1 MIQWNEHGLAPVVA
15 QCVRTGRTLMLA
27 WMNAEALELTRST
40 GVVHYFSRS
49 RNALWKKGETSGHVQ
64 RLIELRT
71 DCDRD
76 AILAIVDQTGPAC
89 HTLAPSCFY
98 VDLLGADDTP
108 RPAPAGSMLDRLEM
122 ALEARKNAPEARS
135 YTRKL
140 LDGGPTA
147 VNAKITEEAGELAG
161 AIAGETDDRVVS
173 EAADLVYHTLVGLVL
188 RGVKVEGVLGELQRR
203 FGVSGLAEK
212 ASRR

>member
-1 MIQWNEHGLAPVVA
+1 
-15 QCVRTGRTLMLA
+15 MLA

-71 DCDRD
+71 DCDQD

-98 VDLLGADDTP
+98 VDLLGTP
-108 RPAPAGSMLDRLEM
+108 GAPETPPAGSMLDRLES
-122 ALEARKNAPEARS
+122 ALEARKSAPDGRS

-140 LDGGPTA
+140 LDGGPVA
-147 VNAKITEEAGELAG
+147 VNAKIAEEASELCA
-161 AIAGETDDRVVS
+161 AITSEADERVVS

-188 RGVKVEGVLGELQRR
+188 RGVKVESVLAELQRR
-203 FGVSGLAEK
+203 FGVSGLDEK
-212 ASRR
+212 ASRG